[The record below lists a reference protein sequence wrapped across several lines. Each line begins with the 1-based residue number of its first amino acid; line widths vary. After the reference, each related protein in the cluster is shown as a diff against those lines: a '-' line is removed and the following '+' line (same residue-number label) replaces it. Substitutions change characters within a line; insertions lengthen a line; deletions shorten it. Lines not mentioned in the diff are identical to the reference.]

1 MAKAKRL
8 YDNILTVVMA
18 VLCLLWVY
26 PVVLIFLNSL
36 KVEGSFTTSTVF
48 ALPTA
53 ENLPARPTT
62 STASSRWTSCPA
74 SSTAWSSP
82 SPACS

>member
-26 PVVLIFLNSL
+26 PVVLIF
-36 KVEGSFTTSTVF
+36 
-48 ALPTA
+48 
-53 ENLPARPTT
+53 
-62 STASSRWTSCPA
+62 
-74 SSTAWSSP
+74 
-82 SPACS
+82 

>member
-36 KVEGSFTTSTVF
+36 KVEGTFTTVSYTHIR
-48 ALPTA
+48 AHETLSDD
-53 ENLPARPTT
+53 L
-62 STASSRWTSCPA
+62 
-74 SSTAWSSP
+74 
-82 SPACS
+82 

>member
-53 ENLPARPTT
+53 ERF
-62 STASSRWTSCPA
+62 
-74 SSTAWSSP
+74 
-82 SPACS
+82 CSAAPCAAGI